1 LVCRENKTSSP
12 QSVRRPTLLIRKM
25 EPHLAIQDDQVTLS
39 EAPRTLEDMSG
50 SAMLTKRRAVDHC
63 RTRSS
68 LCRMSLTE
76 TV

>member
-1 LVCRENKTSSP
+1 
-12 QSVRRPTLLIRKM
+12 M
-25 EPHLAIQDDQVTLS
+25 TLS

-63 RTRSS
+63 RTHSC
-68 LCRMSLTE
+68 LCRMPLTE